1 MDRNQERAIEWEC
14 QRILLQNLRHVD
26 QREYELA
33 ANLYTPDAIWSV
45 DGLTLNGRD
54 AILEALYPALS
65 KGTIRHVFSNTLV
78 NVIDEDHAECRSYHS
93 IYYTADGRIEDHEGP
108 LPFDGPHRVG
118 DQAVNMVQTDEGWR
132 IASLHSAT
140 VFRRNPDEPTSIEKW
155 AEAEGKGSGAAR

>member
-1 MDRNQERAIEWEC
+1 MDSNQERAIEWEC
-14 QRILLQNLRHVD
+14 QRVLLQNLQYVD
-26 QREYELA
+26 QRDYERA
-33 ANLYTPDAIWSV
+33 ANLYTTDANWSV
-45 DGLTLNGRD
+45 DGLSLDGRE

-65 KGTIRHVFSNTLV
+65 GGTIRHVFSNTLV

-118 DQAVNMVQTDEGWR
+118 DQAVTMVRTEEGWR
-132 IASLHSAT
+132 IASLKSAT

-155 AEAEGKGSGAAR
+155 AKAEGKESGAAG